1 MDIFLIILGFV
12 CIVVGL
18 VGSVLPAL
26 PGPPLSYIGLIVI
39 NLASDVEMSVTWLV
53 VLALVVVA
61 VQVLDIVI
69 PSMGTKR
76 FGGSKYGVWGCNVG
90 VIAGMFLG
98 PAGIIIG
105 PFVGAV
111 AGELIKTGDFG
122 TSLKAG
128 FGAFLGFLTGTVVK
142 VVLVLGMAVY
152 AVISL
157 PWADWLR

>member
-1 MDIFLIILGFV
+1 MSIREKARRAWRAAKWVAWTALFLALATVAVATLFAVPQETGSASEFV
-12 CIVVGL
+12 
-18 VGSVLPAL
+18 
-26 PGPPLSYIGLIVI
+26 
-39 NLASDVEMSVTWLV
+39 W
-53 VLALVVVA
+53 ALVVVA

-111 AGELIKTGDFG
+111 AGELIKTGDLG
-122 TSLKAG
+122 ISLKAG

-142 VVLVLGMAVY
+142 VVMVLCMTAY
-152 AVISL
+152 AVWSL
-157 PWADWLR
+157 F